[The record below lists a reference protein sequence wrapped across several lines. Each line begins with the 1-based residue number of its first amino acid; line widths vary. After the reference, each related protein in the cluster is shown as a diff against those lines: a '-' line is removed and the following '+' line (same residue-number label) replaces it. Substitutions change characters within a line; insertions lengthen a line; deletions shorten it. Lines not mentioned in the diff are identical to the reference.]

1 MKVLDND
8 WGNLLEEEFHKPYYL
23 DLREKLKKEY
33 GSYNVY
39 PDMYEIFS
47 AMQYTSYE
55 NTKVVI
61 LGQDPYHGPEQAH
74 GFSFSVK
81 PGVTIPP
88 SLKNIYKEL
97 REDLGIEPPSHG
109 HLVSWAKEGVLL
121 LNNVLTVRAHQAH
134 SHQGMGW
141 ERFTDEVIR
150 MLNQREKPIVFI
162 LWGKHAQKKGKSI
175 DRSKHKVLTAPH
187 PSPLAAH
194 RGFFGS
200 RPFSQANQ
208 YLEEIGEEPINWA
221 LPANPENS

>member
-97 REDLGIEPPSHG
+97 REDLE
-109 HLVSWAKEGVLL
+109 
-121 LNNVLTVRAHQAH
+121 LN
-134 SHQGMGW
+134 
-141 ERFTDEVIR
+141 
-150 MLNQREKPIVFI
+150 
-162 LWGKHAQKKGKSI
+162 
-175 DRSKHKVLTAPH
+175 
-187 PSPLAAH
+187 H
-194 RGFFGS
+194 RLM
-200 RPFSQANQ
+200 A
-208 YLEEIGEEPINWA
+208 I
-221 LPANPENS
+221 